1 MPITSTA
8 ACHGPVPWTS
18 RGRSGAGWG
27 DHPDAAPARLVRPD
41 HDRQARRSYSPA
53 GARPQLSLTDA
64 CALRIFWHRL
74 CAAITSAAGPDPST
88 LALLSSGPWSIFASR
103 RRLFARD

>member
-8 ACHGPVPWTS
+8 ASHGPVPWTS

-53 GARPQLSLTDA
+53 GARPTTVPRKLIRCRDVVRACIRCGVSSQLARVVGL
-64 CALRIFWHRL
+64 
-74 CAAITSAAGPDPST
+74 AA
-88 LALLSSGPWSIFASR
+88 
-103 RRLFARD
+103 